1 MNICAGKRIISGMD
15 ITELLSTNDPDTL
28 RQLALSLLE
37 ENRKKD
43 ASLSEKDH
51 QIHLMR
57 EALMLAR
64 QQRFGRQAESF
75 SGLQCSLF
83 EEDADADI
91 ASAETQ
97 LARLLPEPEEK
108 KARPVRKIL
117 PEHLVREETVIGPD
131 SCACPDCGQPLRHI
145 RDEISERLDYIPAQF
160 VVKRYVR
167 PQYGCE
173 GCQRVVSGRL
183 PAQIIPKGIPEPG
196 LVAQV
201 LVSKFCDRQPLYHQ
215 QQVFA
220 RAGVELPVST
230 LAGWVGTACVW
241 LMPLAELLRT
251 ELLSRPVLHADETP
265 LQILNTK
272 KDGKAQNGYLWAY
285 VSEETTGDSVVCFD
299 CQPGRAARYPEAW
312 LAGWSGTLVTDGY
325 AVYHSLKNGGSIIN
339 AGCWAHARRGFAAL
353 YKANRDPHA
362 GTALKMIHGLYS
374 LEKKIRHRSPEKI
387 RQWRQRYAKPQL
399 DALWAWLTSQAQKCA
414 PGSAL
419 HKAIKYVLSH
429 KMELS
434 RFVDDG
440 ALPLDNNRCERAIR
454 QVVMGRNTW
463 LFAGSLQAGHQA
475 AAVMGLLETARLNG
489 VEPYGWLKLVLERLP
504 SLPEERLHEL
514 LPFAKDPL
522 NN

>member
-241 LMPLAELLRT
+241 LMPLA
-251 ELLSRPVLHADETP
+251 
-265 LQILNTK
+265 
-272 KDGKAQNGYLWAY
+272 
-285 VSEETTGDSVVCFD
+285 
-299 CQPGRAARYPEAW
+299 
-312 LAGWSGTLVTDGY
+312 
-325 AVYHSLKNGGSIIN
+325 
-339 AGCWAHARRGFAAL
+339 
-353 YKANRDPHA
+353 
-362 GTALKMIHGLYS
+362 
-374 LEKKIRHRSPEKI
+374 
-387 RQWRQRYAKPQL
+387 
-399 DALWAWLTSQAQKCA
+399 
-414 PGSAL
+414 
-419 HKAIKYVLSH
+419 
-429 KMELS
+429 
-434 RFVDDG
+434 
-440 ALPLDNNRCERAIR
+440 
-454 QVVMGRNTW
+454 
-463 LFAGSLQAGHQA
+463 
-475 AAVMGLLETARLNG
+475 
-489 VEPYGWLKLVLERLP
+489 
-504 SLPEERLHEL
+504 
-514 LPFAKDPL
+514 
-522 NN
+522 

>member
-272 KDGKAQNGYLWAY
+272 KDGKAQ
-285 VSEETTGDSVVCFD
+285 
-299 CQPGRAARYPEAW
+299 
-312 LAGWSGTLVTDGY
+312 
-325 AVYHSLKNGGSIIN
+325 
-339 AGCWAHARRGFAAL
+339 
-353 YKANRDPHA
+353 
-362 GTALKMIHGLYS
+362 
-374 LEKKIRHRSPEKI
+374 
-387 RQWRQRYAKPQL
+387 
-399 DALWAWLTSQAQKCA
+399 KCA

-463 LFAGSLQAGHQA
+463 LFAGSLQAGHRA

-514 LPFAKDPL
+514 LPFAKNPL